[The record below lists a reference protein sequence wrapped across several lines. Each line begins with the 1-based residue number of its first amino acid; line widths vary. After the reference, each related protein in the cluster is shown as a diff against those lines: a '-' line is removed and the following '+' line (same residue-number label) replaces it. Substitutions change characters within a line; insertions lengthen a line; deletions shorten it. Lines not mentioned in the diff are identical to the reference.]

1 MIVSGAVKRSFESIH
16 EEGFSVEDY
25 WLHSVS
31 VAITARVLAFPFDEK
46 VWMPQH
52 RKEFEELQL
61 SAAVQRVLEKLA
73 LWQKIELQPDHDL
86 FIGGMMHDIGK
97 IALIQ
102 SYPGLYPMIIEK
114 LQSENWNVPMRTAEN
129 LFAGGAHHNVVGAI
143 LAESWKLGTTLSTV
157 VESHHNP
164 RADDQFTQL
173 VTLADFVGGCFY
185 PYPKNAKYPMTH
197 LLLDERLQA
206 DAKPPEDLDTY
217 MSQEQEAATIPISEE
232 DPEPGAAAALAPGT
246 AIYNFLPPN
255 LLEQLEVEI
264 NELITLAR
272 LLKPTVVRLTEEV
285 RKSV

>member
-1 MIVSGAVKRSFESIH
+1 
-16 EEGFSVEDY
+16 
-25 WLHSVS
+25 
-31 VAITARVLAFPFDEK
+31 
-46 VWMPQH
+46 
-52 RKEFEELQL
+52 
-61 SAAVQRVLEKLA
+61 
-73 LWQKIELQPDHDL
+73 
-86 FIGGMMHDIGK
+86 MHDIGK

-143 LAESWKLGTTLSTV
+143 LAESWKLGTTLTSV

-164 RADDQFTQL
+164 RTDDQFTQL
-173 VTLADFVGGCFY
+173 VTLADFVGGYFY
-185 PYPKNAKYPMTH
+185 PYPKNAKYPMIH
-197 LLLDERLQA
+197 FLQDESLQA
-206 DAKPPEDLDTY
+206 DAKPPEDLGTY
-217 MSQEQEAATIPISEE
+217 LSQEQEAATIPISEE
-232 DPEPGAAAALAPGT
+232 DPGSGAAAALAPGA

-272 LLKPTVVRLTEEV
+272 LLKPAVVRLTEEV